1 MSQLLDHIPK
11 EWPRVFS
18 VVSIGFVGIY
28 AAIELH
34 GDLNGLDS
42 FSIIGWAQETIEPLS
57 SIGAGMILFLSVF
70 AAYAVGELIT
80 TMAPVYVTQ
89 EQKKRRLQMLMAA
102 RDDKSG
108 FMRELLR
115 KTDNK
120 VEFFCG
126 LFMIMMISWSAKLIV
141 LAAGGFYGG
150 ALYQVPGIVLS
161 LILFHFARVM
171 AVRDIRMMIRLKE
184 EHDAEARRNAS

>member
-1 MSQLLDHIPK
+1 MSQLLDQIPK

-34 GDLNGLDS
+34 GDLNDRPS
-42 FSIIGWAQETIEPLS
+42 VSIIALAQDNIEPLS
-57 SIGAGMILFLSVF
+57 NVTGGMILFLSVF

-89 EQKKRRLQMLMAA
+89 NQKRRRLHMLMAA
-102 RDDKSG
+102 RDDDSG
-108 FMRELLR
+108 FVREVLR

-126 LFMIMMISWSAKLIV
+126 LFMIMMLSWSAKLIV
-141 LAAGGFYGG
+141 LALGGNYGA
-150 ALYQVPGIVLS
+150 ALFQVPGIVLS
-161 LILFHFARVM
+161 MLLFHFARIM
-171 AVRDIRMMIRLKE
+171 AVRDIGMLIRLKE
-184 EHDAEARRNAS
+184 EHDADQQK